1 MDGSWMLCAQNAAD
15 HETMDV
21 IMVGPWMLSLRTH
34 ETQTMDVR
42 HHGWAMDALSSER
55 VRPRTLSYHDW
66 AMDAPC
72 WAMNALFSERHGRH
86 HVFSH
91 GCTLLT
97 MPALIPSSRAS
108 FQAPVSDMRW
118 FLMRSGF

>member
-55 VRPRTLSYHDW
+55 MRPRTLSYHDW
-66 AMDAPC
+66 AMDAY
-72 WAMNALFSERHGRH
+72 RHGRH
-86 HVFSH
+86 HVFFSH

-97 MPALIPSSRAS
+97 TPALIPSSRAS